1 MNKFS
6 LIKNLV
12 KSSVNKLLSC
22 FIILFCFFIFPSFLI
37 YFSLDFIF
45 ERRINNHKQS
55 ILSEMNSRLDCLN
68 KYSSNKRYF
77 HFLPFDGGMRTV
89 LEAKADGVP
98 IQKFEFEYLQRF
110 VDEKKIER
118 RKKEKTERIQRQ
130 AERFPED
137 KYIISFD
144 KLKDFLGIKEKKTYK
159 CLLL

>member
-1 MNKFS
+1 
-6 LIKNLV
+6 
-12 KSSVNKLLSC
+12 
-22 FIILFCFFIFPSFLI
+22 
-37 YFSLDFIF
+37 
-45 ERRINNHKQS
+45 
-55 ILSEMNSRLDCLN
+55 
-68 KYSSNKRYF
+68 
-77 HFLPFDGGMRTV
+77 MRTV

-144 KLKDFLGIKEKKTYK
+144 KLKDFLGIKEKMTYK
-159 CLLL
+159 LVNHGFLGPAKEILKGRAAAFNKEKCIELVKAEAENNKVAKKILDHLIATSQI